1 MSLYGAHV
9 VMACRDI
16 AKGNMAAEKIRDI
29 RKVIDVVHH
38 NYLFAQLH
46 VHPSKLF
53 LYQFDFELPICQLV
67 YFLDTNST
75 AHSYAT

>member
-16 AKGNMAAEKIRDI
+16 AKGNVAAEKIQDI
-29 RKVIDVVHH
+29 RKVIYVVHH

-46 VHPSKLF
+46 VDPSKLL
-53 LYQFDFELPICQLV
+53 LYQFDFQLSICQLV
-67 YFLDTNST
+67 YFLDTYT
-75 AHSYAT
+75 KAHSHAT